1 MHHVNKSC
9 YAAIKRV
16 KGATDFAIVYKV
28 TAVYTLKIN
37 KVTLQVK
44 EQCQLLFDTVT
55 VLGGTTIAWANS
67 QRVGKPGCLSQEK
80 RADIAEIVR
89 YFPKRCMF
97 HLSAIGSEEQ
107 RLALALTTPPLLGL
121 DEGYTPNDEE
131 QAQLVAQEQLEA
143 AFSNDNDDMSVGVDE
158 FLGF

>member
-1 MHHVNKSC
+1 
-9 YAAIKRV
+9 
-16 KGATDFAIVYKV
+16 
-28 TAVYTLKIN
+28 
-37 KVTLQVK
+37 
-44 EQCQLLFDTVT
+44 
-55 VLGGTTIAWANS
+55 
-67 QRVGKPGCLSQEK
+67 
-80 RADIAEIVR
+80 
-89 YFPKRCMF
+89 MF